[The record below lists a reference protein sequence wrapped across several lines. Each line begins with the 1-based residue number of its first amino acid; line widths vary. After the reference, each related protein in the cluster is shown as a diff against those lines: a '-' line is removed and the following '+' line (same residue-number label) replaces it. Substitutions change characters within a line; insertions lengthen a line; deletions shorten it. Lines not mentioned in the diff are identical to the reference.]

1 MWSQMRDFLD
11 SKFVC
16 IVISS
21 FLYYMILFTTVP
33 IAIQLNYQI
42 VCDNVLPEGQN
53 SPSECNESTH
63 VSSLTSRI
71 NLLIGLS
78 QSIPSFLLSGFYA
91 SLADKY
97 GRKYAL
103 YTSLS
108 GYTVYVSML
117 LMMAIMRVYRTDHV
131 SLEEL
136 YIYSIIGL
144 FSLGCSG
151 SFTTYQMALFAYTA
165 DITGSNKQQKIEDGG
180 EGEGETGQQSQ
191 QEKELESSSKPSG
204 HRGFIYS
211 LLEASLYFSKTVG
224 PLVSGFYASANGFV
238 GPLVLSLGLC
248 VCCGA
253 FNVFV
258 LKEALEGV
266 YPKVDKSLSWDPFKT
281 FKNMHLLFQCGVKAV
296 DNEYNGSTMG
306 KTDRNVDNP
315 LQKNQKEQERERE
328 ESNDKEASTQ
338 VSTTDQQ
345 ISPTYHTPFIIPLL
359 SMAFLFFFITYQG
372 NNEIFILYLKHKFN
386 WNPALIGGYEALES
400 FVTTFGMLVLPFVM
414 KKVTGKFVNTHWLL
428 IGYMIRSLHFYLFTT
443 MTSTKGIYCLV
454 TLLMLAACIVPRS
467 RTLVSNSVAGHM
479 QAKIMSGF
487 TAIQSTGTFMIPI
500 VSLGYSYTVYID
512 INIMYYVFSVLCAC
526 SAGLLAWV
534 VFSISDDGNVGGN
547 VEIENAKTNK
557 GDVDMDTS
565 SAMLRTRLVEPSNEN
580 ENEY

>member
-1 MWSQMRDFLD
+1 MSQTTLCFD
-11 SKFVC
+11 SKFAC

-42 VCDNVLPEGQN
+42 VCDNVLPDGQN

-117 LMMAIMRVYRTDHV
+117 LMMATMRVYRTDHV

-165 DITGSNKQQKIEDGG
+165 DITEANDQQET
-180 EGEGETGQQSQ
+180 EGETDAGEQQRQQSQ
-191 QEKELESSSKPSG
+191 EGREQESSSKKSG

-238 GPLVLSLGLC
+238 GPLALSLGLC
-248 VCCGA
+248 VLCGA

-266 YPKVDKSLSWDPFKT
+266 YPKADKSLNWDPFKT
-281 FKNMHLLFQCGVKAV
+281 FKNMHLLFQCGMKAV
-296 DNEYNGSTMG
+296 DNEYTENTGNVDG
-306 KTDRNVDNP
+306 NVDNP
-315 LQKNQKEQERERE
+315 LQKNQKEKEQEREQ
-328 ESNDKEASTQ
+328 SSDTEAVAAADS
-338 VSTTDQQ
+338 SGA
-345 ISPTYHTPFIIPLL
+345 YNTPLIIPLL
-359 SMAFLFFFITYQG
+359 SVAFLLFFITYQG
-372 NNEIFILYLKHKFN
+372 NNEIFILYLKHKFD

-400 FVTTFGMLVLPFVM
+400 FVTTFGMLVLPFVI
-414 KKVTGKFVNTHWLL
+414 KKVTGRFVNTHWLL
-428 IGYMIRSLHFYLFTT
+428 IGYMTRSLHFYLFTT
-443 MTSTKGIYCLV
+443 MNSTKGIYCLV
-454 TLLMLAACIVPRS
+454 ILLMLAACIVPRS
-467 RTLVSNSVAGHM
+467 RTIVSNSVAGHM

-526 SAGLLAWV
+526 SAGLLAFV
-534 VFSISDDGNVGGN
+534 VFRISDDSNIGGD
-547 VEIENAKTNK
+547 VEIDQESDK
-557 GDVDMDTS
+557 GEESIDMDTS
-565 SAMLRTRLVEPSNEN
+565 KSAMLKRRLVGPSNED
-580 ENEY
+580 ENGY